1 VHARRNQEHLCA
13 YAGDGCGTSIPSFFP
28 DRLPFAVR
36 NQAAQTIVDIKTLCA
51 GTVPIAFEG
60 RNQADVSKA
69 EFGFFAF
76 PVDLKNSVG
85 PGPLSFV
92 LTKLSLASDT
102 RHMTFLP
109 GRNSVIFCVLR

>member
-1 VHARRNQEHLCA
+1 VPMRWI
-13 YAGDGCGTSIPSFFP
+13 DGCGTSIPSFFP

-51 GTVPIAFEG
+51 GNSPIAFEG

-76 PVDLKNSVG
+76 LLISKTASVPVHSV
-85 PGPLSFV
+85 LF
-92 LTKLSLASDT
+92 
-102 RHMTFLP
+102 
-109 GRNSVIFCVLR
+109 